1 MSGKDVR
8 DVETMQSTIAT
19 YAAAQTDTSLIAAV
33 TGEAIYIYRIE
44 YSHDTI
50 GTMFLEYGATKLTST
65 RYYAANFNM
74 DASDLNIRV
83 PSGNAVTITTT
94 GAGNASIRIHYYTKP
109 DVRGFHAS

>member
-8 DVETMQSTIAT
+8 DVETMRDVIAT

-33 TGEAIYIYRIE
+33 TGEAIYVYRIE

-50 GTMFLEYGATKLTST
+50 GSMFLEYGTTKLTLT
-65 RYYAANFNM
+65 RSYLAGFNM
-74 DASDLNIRV
+74 DSSDLNIRV

-94 GAGNASIRIHYYTKP
+94 GAGNSSIRIHYYTKP